1 MNRGWRCVQC
11 ERVSSQSF
19 AERRLEKKVRWRG
32 ATRDPDF
39 SPVSF
44 FFVCLFLFFYLA
56 DLFPV
61 QTCGR
66 QTSGMF
72 RGCL

>member
-1 MNRGWRCVQC
+1 MNRGWRCVEC
-11 ERVSSQSF
+11 ERVSSQSLQS
-19 AERRLEKKVRWRG
+19 ADWKKVRWRG

-39 SPVSF
+39 SPVTF
-44 FFVCLFLFFYLA
+44 FFLSIYHA